1 LKGPAAIG
9 CAILAAGAARRFG
22 GLKLLADV
30 GGVPLLARVAGEA
43 CRSCCDRVAVVL
55 GADAGALAMVL
66 GEQSVERLENDRWDE
81 GMSSSI
87 HVAVKWARR
96 RDLEALVLVVADQS
110 RLDAGH
116 LDTLVAVS
124 RGGTRIAASYYAGV
138 LGVPAVFPR
147 AVFPKLSAL
156 SGDAG
161 ARTILRRP
169 GAYVV
174 PVSWPAGAFDI
185 DRREDMSDAMASEP

>member
-30 GGVPLLARVAGEA
+30 GGVPLLARIAGEA
-43 CRSCCDRVAVVL
+43 CRSRCDRVAVVL
-55 GADAGALAMVL
+55 GADAGALAMAL
-66 GEQSVERLENDRWDE
+66 GKHSVERLENDRWDE

-124 RGGTRIAASYYAGV
+124 RRGTRIAASYYAGV

-161 ARTILRRP
+161 ARAILRRP